1 MEEQVLTIAEMQS
14 LQELGIDTT
23 KASMFWVKEKNKD
36 NYYLVV
42 QDGTL
47 TPNTTCIPTFTMQD
61 ILQLLPKYMNIN
73 NKTYFLTLVYDV
85 NNGVVISYCT
95 EHINDILHLE
105 YSSNQLTAFRRMLTW
120 VKKMNLITL

>member
-36 NYYLVV
+36 NYYLAV

-85 NNGVVISYCT
+85 NNGVVISY
-95 EHINDILHLE
+95 ILHLE
-105 YSSNQLTAFRRMLTW
+105 YSSNQLTACRRMLTW

>member
-1 MEEQVLTIAEMQS
+1 MEKQVLTIAEMQS

-23 KASMFWVKEKNKD
+23 KASMFWVKEINKD
-36 NYYLVV
+36 NYYLVA

-73 NKTYFLTLVYDV
+73 NKTYFLTLMYDV
-85 NNGVVISYCT
+85 NNGIVISYCT
-95 EHINDILHLE
+95 EHINDILHPE
-105 YSSNQLTAFRRMLTW
+105 CSSNQLTACYRMLTW
-120 VKKMNLITL
+120 LKKMKLMK